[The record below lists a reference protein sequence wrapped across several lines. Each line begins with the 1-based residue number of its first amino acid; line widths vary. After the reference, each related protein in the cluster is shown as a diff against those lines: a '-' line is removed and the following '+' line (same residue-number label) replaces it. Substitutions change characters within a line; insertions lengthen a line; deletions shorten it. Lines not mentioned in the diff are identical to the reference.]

1 MRSLYRHITL
11 GTAVLAVLFL
21 SIAVLPAIAQDNGPS
36 LKNAIEMAQKNGIPQ
51 PDIDNLV
58 QRARKKNIP
67 DSQIADMLQPAAK
80 LASQGLPYDLVMQK
94 SLEGM
99 AKGVQP
105 SIITK
110 VENELQSN
118 TLTASEMTDEWI
130 KRPAIQSM
138 LTKSGES
145 GQGKTFRNK
154 ILTTIAGVLFQGIPQ
169 KQLGN
174 LLSDLSQSNVAAKMN
189 ASQVPV
195 AIRILPDLSTSRSH
209 PDVSRALIVQAIKGH
224 FTADQIQQLPMAMER
239 AQQMNQLPAEALAH
253 GIGKQINDGVPAMT
267 ILQGLF
273 EGHFPGGPSN
283 GVPPGLNNPH
293 SHSGKGPGTGGN
305 HGNNGGGN
313 GGNGNGN
320 NGNGNGSGN
329 GHGNN
334 GNHG

>member
-1 MRSLYRHITL
+1 MRSLYKYIAL
-11 GTAVLAVLFL
+11 GTAALAVLLL
-21 SIAVLPAIAQDNGPS
+21 SLAVSPAIAQDSGPS

-51 PDIDNLV
+51 QDIDNLV
-58 QRARKKNIP
+58 QRAQKRNIP
-67 DSQIADMLQPAAK
+67 ANQIADMLQPAAK

-105 SIITK
+105 SVITK

-118 TLTASEMTDEWI
+118 TLTASEMINEWI
-130 KRPAIQSM
+130 KQPSIQNM
-138 LTKSGES
+138 MTKSGES
-145 GQGKTFRNK
+145 GQGKAYKNK
-154 ILTTIAGVLFQGIPQ
+154 ILTSITGVLFQGIPQ
-169 KQLGN
+169 KQLEH
-174 LLSDLSQSNVAAKMN
+174 LLSDLSQSNVATKMN

-195 AIRILPDLSTSRSH
+195 AIRILPDLTTSKNH

-293 SHSGKGPGTGGN
+293 SQGPPSGKGPGTGGN
-305 HGNNGGGN
+305 HGN
-313 GGNGNGN
+313 GGNGNGA
-320 NGNGNGSGN
+320 GNGHGG